1 MAHFP
6 IYTLMSEVFPQTL
19 QNKIEDLG
27 VLAVVVIDDA
37 EQAVPLAEALLA
49 GGIAAM
55 ELTLRTD
62 AALDAVKILSK
73 QVPEMLVGCGTVL
86 SIDQLN
92 AVRDAGAH
100 FAVSPGLNPKTL
112 EHAIHTHFPFAP
124 GISTA
129 SDIEIAQDHGCRL
142 LKFFPCET
150 SGGLRHLKV
159 LSAPFQHLGI
169 KYIPLGGINPTN
181 LPNYL
186 EDRSLIA
193 AVGGSWLAPRKL
205 IETKDWNAIET
216 LAADA
221 VSIVNSSES

>member
-1 MAHFP
+1 
-6 IYTLMSEVFPQTL
+6 MSEVFPLSL
-19 QNKIEDLG
+19 QQKIEDLG
-27 VLAVVVIDDA
+27 VLAVVVIEDA
-37 EQAVPLAEALLA
+37 EHAVPLAEALLS

-62 AALDAVKILSK
+62 AALDAVRIITQK
-73 QVPEMLVGCGTVL
+73 VPEMLVGCGTVL
-86 SIDQLN
+86 SIEQLN
-92 AVRDAGAH
+92 AVRDAGAS
-100 FAVSPGLNPKTL
+100 FAVSPGLNPRVL
-112 EHAIHTHFPFAP
+112 EHAIQTHFPFAP

-159 LSAPFQHLGI
+159 LAAPFQHLGL

-193 AVGGSWLAPRKL
+193 AVGGSWLAPKKL
-205 IETKDWNAIET
+205 IQDNDWSGIT
-216 LAADA
+216 QLASDA
-221 VSIVNSSES
+221 VKIVKAAE

>member
-1 MAHFP
+1 
-6 IYTLMSEVFPQTL
+6 MSEVFPLSL
-19 QNKIEDLG
+19 QQKIEDLG
-27 VLAVVVIDDA
+27 VLAVVVIEDA
-37 EQAVPLAEALLA
+37 EHAVPLAEALLS

-62 AALDAVKILSK
+62 AALDAVRIITQK
-73 QVPEMLVGCGTVL
+73 VPEMLVGCGTVL
-86 SIDQLN
+86 SIEQLN
-92 AVRDAGAH
+92 AVRDAGAS
-100 FAVSPGLNPKTL
+100 FAVSPGLNPRVL
-112 EHAIHTHFPFAP
+112 EHAIQTHFPFAP

-159 LSAPFQHLGI
+159 LAAPFQHLGL
-169 KYIPLGGINPTN
+169 KYIPLGGITPTN

-193 AVGGSWLAPRKL
+193 AVGGSWLAPKKL
-205 IETKDWNAIET
+205 IQDNEWSGITQ
-216 LAADA
+216 LASDA
-221 VSIVNSSES
+221 VKIVKAAE